1 MKDKYT
7 GCLLGL
13 AVGDALGAAVEFMSL
28 EQIKDTYGDS
38 GIQDFDKW
46 GDFDAGSYTD
56 DTQMAIATALGLILS
71 AKKINKKELW
81 APSSGLR
88 LSRRTGLNGLKTQ
101 PIFRNWVKKCLGSS
115 NRGRTAETY
124 FIRIDVETYFL
135 EFGSR

>member
-56 DTQMAIATALGLILS
+56 DTQMAIASALGLILS

-81 APSSGLR
+81 ALNSGRTLSRSFGSSGL
-88 LSRRTGLNGLKTQ
+88 KMQQ
-101 PIFRNWVKKCLGSS
+101 PFRDWEKKCPGSF